1 MRAGRRF
8 RWPLHSDR
16 QAPAHES
23 KVDPTSMRHF
33 GTGPLKFGRFALKW
47 TGVACFLTLECFL
60 QVIRRRHFER
70 GGSMDPKITL
80 LFMLIGSVIGLSR
93 LNDTSLDRVRR
104 QFAGRQWRE
113 FMTKRR
119 KV

>member
-1 MRAGRRF
+1 MVRRCLF
-8 RWPLHSDR
+8 FN
-16 QAPAHES
+16 
-23 KVDPTSMRHF
+23 F
-33 GTGPLKFGRFALKW
+33 GMLFA
-47 TGVACFLTLECFL
+47 
-60 QVIRRRHFER
+60 VIRRRHFER

-93 LNDTSLDRVRR
+93 LNGTSLNRVRR

-113 FMTKRR
+113 FIPKRR